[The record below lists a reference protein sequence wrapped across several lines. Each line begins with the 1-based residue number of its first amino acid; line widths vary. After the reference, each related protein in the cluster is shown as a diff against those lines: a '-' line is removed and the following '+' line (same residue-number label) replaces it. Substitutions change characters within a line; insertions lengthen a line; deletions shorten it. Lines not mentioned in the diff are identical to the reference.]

1 MQPQLRLAWSLA
13 LVATAALAAVGCRGA
28 RAGSEP
34 PAALPP
40 VQKDRAAPEK
50 RILRITG
57 IVQAVKSRSIRV
69 PQLSGQSSR
78 LTLVRL
84 IPNGSKVNEGDLLA
98 EFDRTDLLDQERD
111 AAARLQDLQHQL
123 AEKRAQ
129 VNSDQARRASAL
141 GEALAD
147 LDKALIQLKKGPVL
161 SDIERM
167 KAEARAT
174 GSRQRVESLKKSDA
188 ARRKAEEAAVGILE
202 LKVKRQ
208 TVVLERVRSNMARLE
223 IRAPQNGMVALE
235 NSWRSGSMGP
245 PQEGDQMWAGQAL
258 VRIFDP
264 TAMVVD
270 AMVNEP
276 DIAAA
281 GKAVTAKVFVDA
293 YPSLVLDATLETS
306 SPVATAALESPVRTF
321 NTRFRI
327 QQQDSR
333 LLPDLSASLEVPL
346 GERAA
351 PPAAGS
357 TPEGAAR

>member
-141 GEALAD
+141 G
-147 LDKALIQLKKGPVL
+147 
-161 SDIERM
+161 
-167 KAEARAT
+167 
-174 GSRQRVESLKKSDA
+174 
-188 ARRKAEEAAVGILE
+188 
-202 LKVKRQ
+202 
-208 TVVLERVRSNMARLE
+208 
-223 IRAPQNGMVALE
+223 
-235 NSWRSGSMGP
+235 
-245 PQEGDQMWAGQAL
+245 
-258 VRIFDP
+258 
-264 TAMVVD
+264 
-270 AMVNEP
+270 
-276 DIAAA
+276 
-281 GKAVTAKVFVDA
+281 
-293 YPSLVLDATLETS
+293 
-306 SPVATAALESPVRTF
+306 
-321 NTRFRI
+321 
-327 QQQDSR
+327 
-333 LLPDLSASLEVPL
+333 
-346 GERAA
+346 
-351 PPAAGS
+351 
-357 TPEGAAR
+357 